1 MFVSSLT
8 LAHLLHI
15 WLHYGLSF
23 SLIDMFLFLH
33 VRQLVVGLF
42 RNLVA
47 VRNYSRALWELN
59 ARFPDATPAELER
72 LNDDVCSIC
81 RDSMERAKKLP
92 CGHCFHKTCIQ
103 QWIEHASFCPTCR
116 GPLLPRGAAAPPPT
130 APIPPAQQQRGGAA
144 AAGGV
149 AGGGAGLLDAQHL
162 ALAQLRQMHNAGQPG
177 IAGGQAPANRG
188 YEGYPG
194 NYAQSIHAVGLRHR
208 PIAAGSGAFAAASPS
223 SILGMQ
229 PPPADRGF
237 SVQPGAAAVPSP
249 ANAAAG
255 AAVAAAAGG
264 PAVQQLFRFDSR
276 NVSSWLPQFQFEVQ
290 SIHEQMQPQ
299 QQPQPPQQQQQPSAL
314 AVQNVPVG
322 SGTDDE
328 SYRAALIQ
336 FELDRAAA
344 LEQEAAAAASTSAAS
359 SSSSTSTDGEAKET
373 DPAAT
378 TASSSTSAP
387 LSLRDRIYLA
397 TQRRLEGEQ
406 AAAASRD
413 ATPSAATS
421 PLHATTAAAS
431 SPSSASSTSAASS
444 MLPPSTP
451 AAAGSMHRLPS
462 VTSSP
467 PLLSQAEADANLA
480 RQLQH
485 EEDLLAAE
493 ERQRRNGASAFAS
506 FFRAL

>member
-1 MFVSSLT
+1 MFVSTLT
-8 LAHLLHI
+8 LAHLIHI
-15 WLHYGLSF
+15 WVHYGLSF

-33 VRQLVVGLF
+33 VRQLVVSLW
-42 RNLVA
+42 RNVIA
-47 VRNYSRALWELN
+47 MRNYSRALWELN
-59 ARFPDATPAELER
+59 ERFPDATPAELER

-81 RDSMERAKKLP
+81 RDSMERAKRLP

-116 GPLLPRGAAAPPPT
+116 GPLLPRGAAPPPNQG
-130 APIPPAQQQRGGAA
+130 AGAQPAQQPRGVGVGGGAA

-149 AGGGAGLLDAQHL
+149 AGGGAGLLDAQQL
-162 ALAQLRQMHNAGQPG
+162 ALAQLRQLHQAVG
-177 IAGGQAPANRG
+177 AGGQAGIAVGPAPSNRG

-194 NYAQSIHAVGLRHR
+194 NYSQSIHAVGLRHR
-208 PIAAGSGAFAAASPS
+208 PNAAAGAGAFAAASPS

-237 SVQPGAAAVPSP
+237 SVPPGAAAVPSP
-249 ANAAAG
+249 ANVAAGG
-255 AAVAAAAGG
+255 AAVAAGG

-290 SIHEQMQPQ
+290 SIGQQTQQQ
-299 QQPQPPQQQQQPSAL
+299 QQPQPSTL
-314 AVQNVPVG
+314 AVPNVPVG

-344 LEQEAAAAASTSAAS
+344 LEQEAAAGAASTSATS
-359 SSSSTSTDGEAKET
+359 SSSVIADGESKET
-373 DPAAT
+373 GAFSAS
-378 TASSSTSAP
+378 TASSTSAP

-406 AAAASRD
+406 AASRD
-413 ATPSAATS
+413 TTPSAVTS
-421 PLHATTAAAS
+421 PSHAVPS
-431 SPSSASSTSAASS
+431 SPSSSAAASSS

-451 AAAGSMHRLPS
+451 ADASSSSSLHRLPS
-462 VTSSP
+462 VTTSP

-493 ERQRRNGASAFAS
+493 ERQRRNGASAFAN